1 MGGDAAVLL
10 VTDVAVLPATVVVWA
25 LQAFPEKTASGKGLA
40 ILTQAAAL
48 GGKLQVES
56 ASVDVVVSLA
66 ETPGHHSSL
75 CLGEVSRIL
84 KPGGT
89 LIVQEPLATRELLAE
104 ETQELGLSSVV
115 VQTQAA
121 LQRSLLLAGFVGS
134 TTVECVEGVGL
145 ASTFANLGPLF
156 NPVAFQVQKP
166 TWETGSSF
174 SLKKKSALKQEN
186 GAHMNGSPKVTIS
199 DVNDFNINVTPAVI
213 GVVSWKDP
221 ALDLENDEL
230 VDEDALLTEE
240 DLKKPEPSADDDCE
254 VGTTGKKACKNCTCG
269 RAEIEE
275 AQEAQ
280 PETKLTLGQINN
292 PESACGSCGLGDA
305 FRCNSCPYKGLPP
318 FKLGEKIS
326 LTSSLLV
333 ADV

>member
-1 MGGDAAVLL
+1 MGGDAAAVVL

-40 ILTQAAAL
+40 ILTQAAAA
-48 GGKLQVES
+48 GGKLQVDS

-104 ETQELGLSSVV
+104 EAQEFGLSSVV

-145 ASTFANLGPLF
+145 ASTFASLGPLF

-174 SLKKKSALKQEN
+174 SLKKKAVVKQ
-186 GAHMNGSPKVTIS
+186 
-199 DVNDFNINVTPAVI
+199 VN

-221 ALDLENDEL
+221 ALDLDNDEL